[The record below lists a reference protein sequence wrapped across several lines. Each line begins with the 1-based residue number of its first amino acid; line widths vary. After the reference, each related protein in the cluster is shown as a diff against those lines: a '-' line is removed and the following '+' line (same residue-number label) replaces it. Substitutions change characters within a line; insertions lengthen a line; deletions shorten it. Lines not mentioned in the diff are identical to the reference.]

1 MTLARRYMPMPPR
14 PLLSDELCIALPQD
28 ELISALHFTEASV
41 SPSHGLED
49 PVVRPRVAVVH
60 RQPRGLRV
68 AHPVLRRVRV
78 GYG

>member
-1 MTLARRYMPMPPR
+1 MV
-14 PLLSDELCIALPQD
+14 ALPQD
-28 ELISALHFTEASV
+28 ELIHFTVKRQSV
-41 SPSHGLED
+41 PHGLED

-78 GYG
+78 G